1 MSIPVLIVGYR
12 RVEELKLLALECLKQ
27 DCSHLYI
34 AIDGAKE
41 GQRSLRADFEEVYRN
56 LMLLYPEKEI
66 SIWMRDHNLGSAASV
81 ITAIDWAFQ
90 NEEYLA
96 IIEDDLVISP
106 HLINYWSTNIGKV
119 SGNRLM
125 ITGTNAF
132 SQFSVSKSTA
142 ITHFPVVWG
151 WATTREQWRLM
162 REGIFSK
169 KLEFPRELN
178 LSLRGFLITGRK
190 RALRG
195 LIDAWDVPLSAWM
208 FAGKYE
214 CLMPSVNLVSNIGFG
229 EEATHTVSDSWPL
242 NLEIEALS
250 SLEESWDESKQCR
263 NFDHEMMEMVLG
275 IKPKHAFSKIV
286 DGISTRLK
294 STNNGLVSLE
304 EKVDS
309 LAIPRSEKP

>member
-12 RVEELKLLALECLKQ
+12 RVKELKLLALECLKQ

-34 AIDGAKE
+34 AIDGAKA
-41 GQRSLRADFEEVYRN
+41 GQRSLREDFEEVYRN
-56 LMLLYPEKEI
+56 LTMLYPEKGI

-106 HLINYWSTNIGKV
+106 QLIDYWSTNIGRV
-119 SGNRLM
+119 LGNQVM

-151 WATTREQWRLM
+151 WATTREQWKLM
-162 REGIFSK
+162 REGIFSE
-169 KLEFPRELN
+169 KLDFPRGLN
-178 LSLRGFLITGRK
+178 LSLRGFLTTGRA

-195 LIDAWDVPLSAWM
+195 AIDAWDVPLSAWM

-229 EEATHTVSDSWPL
+229 KEATHTASESWPL
-242 NLEIEALS
+242 KLEIEALS
-250 SLEESWDESKQCR
+250 ALEESWDEAHQIR
-263 NFDHEMMEMVLG
+263 NFDDEMMEMILG
-275 IKPKHAFSKIV
+275 IKPKHAFSKIM
-286 DGISTRLK
+286 DGISSRLK
-294 STNNGLVSLE
+294 STNNRLVSLKE
-304 EKVDS
+304 RVNS
-309 LAIPRSEKP
+309 LAIPRSEKQ

>member
-1 MSIPVLIVGYR
+1 MPFPVLIVGYR

-27 DCSHLYI
+27 DCSQLYI

-41 GQRSLRADFEEVYRN
+41 GQGSLREDFEEVYRD
-56 LMLLYPEKEI
+56 LALLYPNQKI
-66 SIWMRDHNLGSAASV
+66 STWMRDHNLGSAASV

-90 NEEYLA
+90 SEEYLA

-106 HLINYWSTNIGKV
+106 QLIDYWSTNIRKV
-119 SGNRLM
+119 SGNRVM

-151 WATTREQWRLM
+151 WATTREQWESM
-162 REGIFSK
+162 REGIFSE
-169 KLEFPRELN
+169 KLVLPRELN
-178 LSLRGFLITGRK
+178 LSLRGFLTTGRA

-195 LIDAWDVPLSAWM
+195 AIDAWDVPLSAWM

-214 CLMPSVNLVSNIGFG
+214 CLIPSVNLVSNIGFG
-229 EEATHTVSDSWPL
+229 KEATHTVSDSWPL

-250 SLEESWDESKQCR
+250 SLEENWDDAHQCR
-263 NFDHEMMEMVLG
+263 NFDHEMTEMVLG
-275 IKPKHAFSKIV
+275 IKPKHAWSIIA
-286 DGISTRLK
+286 DSISSRLK
-294 STNNGLVSLE
+294 NTNNSLVSLKA
-304 EKVDS
+304 KVDS
-309 LAIPRSEKP
+309 LTIPRSEKQ